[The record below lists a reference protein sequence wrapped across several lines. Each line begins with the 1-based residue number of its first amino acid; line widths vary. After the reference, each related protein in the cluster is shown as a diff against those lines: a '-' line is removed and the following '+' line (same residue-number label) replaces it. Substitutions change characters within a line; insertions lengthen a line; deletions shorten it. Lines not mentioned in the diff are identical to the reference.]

1 MRCLACLKGQR
12 LRQDFL
18 DCARYRFTSESCL
31 GGFWRL
37 ILGSVSRAKAE
48 KNVVGER
55 AEEGGWGK
63 TDGGGS
69 WQVWCAFYGEGTSKF
84 LRYFWVSLIV
94 ALLLES
100 ARE

>member
-1 MRCLACLKGQR
+1 M
-12 LRQDFL
+12 
-18 DCARYRFTSESCL
+18 
-31 GGFWRL
+31 
-37 ILGSVSRAKAE
+37 
-48 KNVVGER
+48 VGER